1 MRRLKAQGGRPRTA
15 GQEAERV
22 LALVA
27 PVDGPGQRR
36 HLAGVHALLQQR
48 VHVPHL
54 RGPWQGSGSAQ
65 HAARTEQT

>member
-1 MRRLKAQGGRPRTA
+1 MRCMEAQGGQPRTA

-27 PVDGPGQRR
+27 PVNGPGQRR

-54 RGPWQGSGSAQ
+54 RSP
-65 HAARTEQT
+65 RLRL